1 MYMGIRSLQHTKLA
15 EGKNPSKVNVFRG
28 CNVQSALPL
37 GPRWAGGSLES
48 HSDVFVCPRDQWL
61 LPPPIVQ
68 QRFPDRQD
76 PPQGGQWKVLST
88 TTTRVSS
95 ILTTGL
101 PREQFGWDLLRV
113 GPATLQLMWSTIYT
127 IALASY
133 TIHITTV
140 HMFHKISK
148 PQNKTFYCSISWL
161 SSLPNIPLHLAMQ
174 YENRYFATDLR
185 ANWKMNHE

>member
-1 MYMGIRSLQHTKLA
+1 MVHSARTFNWKRPSLVRAEHHEPTHKHPPTTGAKCIMLIDTQPTATSTQGIFSTYMYMGIRSLQHTKLA
-15 EGKNPSKVNVFRG
+15 EEKNPSKVNVFRG
-28 CNVQSALPL
+28 CHFQSALPL

-68 QRFPDRQD
+68 QRLSDRQD

-95 ILTTGL
+95 ILTIGL

-113 GPATLQLMWSTIYT
+113 GPATHHMYH
-127 IALASY
+127 
-133 TIHITTV
+133 IHCDP
-140 HMFHKISK
+140 S
-148 PQNKTFYCSISWL
+148 
-161 SSLPNIPLHLAMQ
+161 
-174 YENRYFATDLR
+174 
-185 ANWKMNHE
+185 

>member
-15 EGKNPSKVNVFRG
+15 EEKNPSKVNVFRG
-28 CNVQSALPL
+28 CHFQSALPL

-48 HSDVFVCPRDQWL
+48 HSDVFVCPHDQWL

-76 PPQGGQWKVLST
+76 HPQGGQWKVLST

-95 ILTTGL
+95 ILTIGL

-113 GPATLQLMWSTIYT
+113 GPATLQLGLPTICTIYIVT
-127 IALASY
+127 HHRHRIHILWP
-133 TIHITTV
+133 TIHIHHTTCFIHNTHYNSPHV
-140 HMFHKISK
+140 
-148 PQNKTFYCSISWL
+148 PQNI
-161 SSLPNIPLHLAMQ
+161 
-174 YENRYFATDLR
+174 
-185 ANWKMNHE
+185 